1 MIRRISLAALLLAV
15 LASGCESPPPD
26 AFVNTAGQAGGA
38 AAVPVGANEVG
49 EPCRYQAV
57 SGGEAVIYCG
67 DWEQPSGRVAE
78 LNSAAGPAQL
88 GAIAASGVWRTTI
101 DQRFACGA
109 PVQTTILAGSP
120 AVLMECTRR
129 VGGWPHLA
137 LASVVEGRV
146 FVSDAVRPALPALE
160 RTIAALAGRSL
171 PADAAPAASEARRLI
186 AQRSGG
192 APFGSGDLAR
202 FFEQLRLGDAYNN
215 IGDPVNAE
223 RAYREALAIQ
233 QRILGP
239 NDPGLALTMMKLGAQ
254 FAHQGNRREAERL
267 LANAAALTARQPDP
281 LLVAQLD
288 FYRATAAAYNANPEE
303 ATRYVQRAETEF
315 ARLAPEALG
324 RTGREPGTGGGV
336 VRGGMAVSRGEA
348 TGPAGTDVVANSEER
363 AAVLGLAETMR
374 LHATLLQF
382 SGRMED
388 AQALARRAEQLL
400 AGTGLSYSSTGAR
413 SLRLIASN
421 QSVARDYPAAVG
433 TSGEAGRIFERI
445 TPRDRPAAL
454 NLLSR
459 GYYLLQTNRFDAALD
474 SFRKAGEILRSPMVS
489 GGVNAESIL
498 PWLEALERA
507 PGGTAQNAAEMF
519 EAAQLAR
526 GGQTAQDIA
535 RATAALTAESPQ
547 AAEAVRSF
555 EVRKA
560 RVDQLERERVTAE
573 QEKAPGDAINALD
586 RQIEE
591 AVQAQREAEAAIL
604 AAAPRYA
611 QAAEKPVP
619 AADFQRLL
627 AADEALAFL
636 FIGDTGGYG
645 FFVRPNGLTAYRIP
659 LSSAQ
664 VTELI
669 TQLRNTTVAQPG
681 GLPTPDFAV
690 SYRLYAALFGPV
702 EQQFAGVRK
711 ISVSATGD
719 LLRYPLEALVTQPGA
734 TDNNGDFRQVPFL
747 VRRVA
752 LAYVPAPRV
761 LANIRSSRGA
771 SSPRPFIG
779 FGDFRPPSA
788 GQLLASF
795 PPDRCG
801 NDYRY
806 LEGLQPLP
814 ATRTQV
820 LTVGQQLGAGPGDIV
835 VGDEFTRQR
844 LERSNLSQYRNI
856 LLATHAFFPG
866 GTLRCMTEPATVLS
880 PPPGAPTAD
889 AAYLHPRTI
898 ERLKLNA
905 DLVALSACNTSGAQG
920 GESLAGLARS
930 FFLAG
935 SRGLLLTHWDVV
947 TGASV
952 PLMIGTFGTG
962 GGTSNSAEA
971 LQAAKL
977 RLIDSA
983 GSTAELPVEISHPNY
998 WAAFVLF
1005 GDGVRA
1011 TPGT

>member
-1 MIRRISLAALLLAV
+1 M
-15 LASGCESPPPD
+15 
-26 AFVNTAGQAGGA
+26 
-38 AAVPVGANEVG
+38 
-49 EPCRYQAV
+49 

-109 PVQTTILAGSP
+109 PVQTSILAGSP

-336 VRGGMAVSRGEA
+336 VRGGMAVSRGET

-421 QSVARDYPAAVG
+421 QAVARDYPAAVG

-459 GYYLLQTNRFDAALD
+459 GYYLLQTNRLDAALD

-555 EVRKA
+555 EERKA

-573 QEKAPGDAINALD
+573 QEKAPGDAVNALD

-664 VTELI
+664 VTELV

-761 LANIRSSRGA
+761 LANIRSSRA
-771 SSPRPFIG
+771 SIESAAVHRVRRF
-779 FGDFRPPSA
+779 PSA
-788 GQLLASF
+788 QRRA
-795 PPDRCG
+795 
-801 NDYRY
+801 
-806 LEGLQPLP
+806 
-814 ATRTQV
+814 A
-820 LTVGQQLGAGPGDIV
+820 PGIV
-835 VGDEFTRQR
+835 
-844 LERSNLSQYRNI
+844 
-856 LLATHAFFPG
+856 P
-866 GTLRCMTEPATVLS
+866 
-880 PPPGAPTAD
+880 
-889 AAYLHPRTI
+889 
-898 ERLKLNA
+898 
-905 DLVALSACNTSGAQG
+905 
-920 GESLAGLARS
+920 ARS
-930 FFLAG
+930 
-935 SRGLLLTHWDVV
+935 
-947 TGASV
+947 
-952 PLMIGTFGTG
+952 
-962 GGTSNSAEA
+962 
-971 LQAAKL
+971 L
-977 RLIDSA
+977 RQ
-983 GSTAELPVEISHPNY
+983 
-998 WAAFVLF
+998 
-1005 GDGVRA
+1005 
-1011 TPGT
+1011 

>member
-1 MIRRISLAALLLAV
+1 M
-15 LASGCESPPPD
+15 
-26 AFVNTAGQAGGA
+26 
-38 AAVPVGANEVG
+38 
-49 EPCRYQAV
+49 
-57 SGGEAVIYCG
+57 
-67 DWEQPSGRVAE
+67 
-78 LNSAAGPAQL
+78 
-88 GAIAASGVWRTTI
+88 
-101 DQRFACGA
+101 
-109 PVQTTILAGSP
+109 
-120 AVLMECTRR
+120 
-129 VGGWPHLA
+129 
-137 LASVVEGRV
+137 
-146 FVSDAVRPALPALE
+146 SDAVRPALPALE

-324 RTGREPGTGGGV
+324 RSRPRTRNRRRGRAGWRWRSAGARP
-336 VRGGMAVSRGEA
+336 

-363 AAVLGLAETMR
+363 AAALGLAETMR

-388 AQALARRAEQLL
+388 ARALARRAEQLL

-421 QSVARDYPAAVG
+421 QAVARDYPAAVG

-459 GYYLLQTNRFDAALD
+459 GYYLLQTNRLDAALD

-489 GGVNAESIL
+489 GGVNAELIL
-498 PWLEALERA
+498 PWLDALERA

-555 EVRKA
+555 EERKA

-573 QEKAPGDAINALD
+573 QEKAPGDAVNALD
-586 RQIEE
+586 QQIEE

-664 VTELI
+664 VTELV

-752 LAYVPAPRV
+752 LAYVPAP
-761 LANIRSSRGA
+761 A
-771 SSPRPFIG
+771 SSPISAVRAEHRVRGRLSGSAISVRPAPGSSWHRFHPIAAATITG
-779 FGDFRPPSA
+779 IWKACSPYPPRARKCSRLDSSSA
-788 GQLLASF
+788 
-795 PPDRCG
+795 PV
-801 NDYRY
+801 
-806 LEGLQPLP
+806 P
-814 ATRTQV
+814 ATSSSETSLR
-820 LTVGQQLGAGPGDIV
+820 GNGSNGPIC
-835 VGDEFTRQR
+835 R
-844 LERSNLSQYRNI
+844 
-856 LLATHAFFPG
+856 
-866 GTLRCMTEPATVLS
+866 
-880 PPPGAPTAD
+880 
-889 AAYLHPRTI
+889 
-898 ERLKLNA
+898 
-905 DLVALSACNTSGAQG
+905 
-920 GESLAGLARS
+920 
-930 FFLAG
+930 
-935 SRGLLLTHWDVV
+935 
-947 TGASV
+947 
-952 PLMIGTFGTG
+952 
-962 GGTSNSAEA
+962 
-971 LQAAKL
+971 
-977 RLIDSA
+977 
-983 GSTAELPVEISHPNY
+983 STATYCSPRMPFSRAERC
-998 WAAFVLF
+998 AA
-1005 GDGVRA
+1005 
-1011 TPGT
+1011 